1 MNIRNAATI
10 AALTLFGAAAMAQ
23 PPDFFGGRGPGGPGG
38 PGGFGGPPGGG
49 SRKILSQFD
58 KDDKGYLNAAERKAA
73 REYLAA
79 NPSGRGGFGRRG
91 GMGGGAAADVQA
103 GVKLTPSQVKIYG
116 KEPLYELGVLRT
128 LFLEFEDADWEQ
140 EIMDFY
146 RTDVDVPAK
155 LTVDGK
161 VLAANVGVHFRGMT
175 SYMAVPKGKKH
186 SINLSVNFMD
196 KDQRVAGY
204 RTLNLLNSNSDPTF
218 LRTALYQYISR
229 QYIAAPKA
237 NYMRV
242 AINGE
247 SWGVFVNV
255 EQFNSDFTLEN
266 YGSAKGTRWKTPGSP
281 GGRAGLAYR
290 GDDPAPYKSAYE
302 IKTKDDPKAW
312 SDLIHLCK
320 VLNQTPPEQL
330 EKALEPILDTD
341 GALRFL
347 ALDKTLINNDGYWVR
362 TSDYSLYEDPKG
374 KFHLT
379 PQDANETLR
388 EVEMMGGRGRGGGNS
403 AAGGV
408 ALDPMA
414 NADDP
419 EKALMNRLLA
429 VPALKAKYLGYV
441 KDIAEKWLDWS
452 RLGPLAAQFQAVIA
466 EDIKKDT
473 KKLDSTENFS
483 TGVTRDREAEAPAA
497 GGDFPGPPG
506 FGPGGPGGP
515 GGRGGR
521 GGFNDAPRLSLKG
534 FAEQRRAYLLNL
546 QEIKNLK

>member
-1 MNIRNAATI
+1 MRIRSFALV
-10 AALTLFGAAAMAQ
+10 AALSGFAALALAQ
-23 PPDFFGGRGPGGPGG
+23 PPDFFGGGRGPGGFPPGGPGG
-38 PGGFGGPPGGG
+38 GPGFGGPPGGG
-49 SRKILSQFD
+49 TRKILSQFD
-58 KDDKGYLNAAERKAA
+58 KDGKGYLNAAERKAA
-73 REYLAA
+73 REYMAA
-79 NPSGRGGFGRRG
+79 NPRPGRGGFGRRG
-91 GMGGGAAADVQA
+91 GGGGAAEVQA
-103 GVKLTPSQVKIYG
+103 GPRLSPDKVKVYG
-116 KEPLYELGVLRT
+116 KEPLYELSVLRT

-146 RTDVDVPAK
+146 HTDIDVPAK

-161 VLAANVGVHFRGMT
+161 VLPDVGVHFRGMT
-175 SYMAVPKGKKH
+175 SYMAVQKGQKH
-186 SINLSVNFMD
+186 SINVSVNFVN

-237 NYMRV
+237 NYVRL

-247 SWGVFVNV
+247 SWGVYVNV
-255 EQFNSDFTLEN
+255 EQFNSDLTQEN
-266 YGSAKGTRWKTPGSP
+266 FGSGKGTRWKTPGSP

-290 GDDPAPYKSAYE
+290 GDDPATYKTAYE

-312 SDLIHLCK
+312 ADLINLCK

-330 EKALEPILDTD
+330 EKALGPILDVD

-362 TSDYSLYEDPKG
+362 SSDYSIYEDPKG
-374 KFHLT
+374 KFHVL

-388 EVEMMGGRGRGGGNS
+388 EVEAMGGRGRGGNP

-419 EKALMNRLLA
+419 EKALMHRLLA
-429 VPALKAKYLGYV
+429 VPALRARYLGYV
-441 KDIAEKWLDWS
+441 KDIAEKWLDWN
-452 RLGPLAAQFQAVIA
+452 RLGPLAEQFQTVIA
-466 EDIKKDT
+466 ADIKSDT

-483 TGVTRDREAEAPAA
+483 GRVTKDKEVEA
-497 GGDFPGPPG
+497 GGGG
-506 FGPGGPGGP
+506 F
-515 GGRGGR
+515 GGR
-521 GGFNDAPRLSLKG
+521 GGFNDAPRLSLKS
-534 FAEQRRAYLLNL
+534 FAEQRRAYILNHP
-546 QEIKNLK
+546 EIKNLK